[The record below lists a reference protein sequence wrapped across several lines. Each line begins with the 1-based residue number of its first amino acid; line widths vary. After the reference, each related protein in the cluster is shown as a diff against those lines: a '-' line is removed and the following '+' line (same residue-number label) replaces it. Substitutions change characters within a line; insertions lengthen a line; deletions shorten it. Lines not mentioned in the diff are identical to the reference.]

1 MKPFIRRGERLAV
14 HFVAGLLIVTR
25 DRSFSRQLHVM
36 HQVGSERPT
45 TVLSSTDRAPV
56 MLYNS
61 RDLST
66 STPTTTQASAAL
78 ARKLRATDYFTL
90 GWGTMVG
97 VGWLVIMDDWL
108 SRGGA
113 LGALLGFLI
122 GGAVLLPIGWVYGK
136 LVAAMPDAAGEI
148 AYTAAV
154 FPQSV
159 SFATGWMMTL
169 AYFIV
174 CPWEAVA
181 VGRIAAYIF
190 PSLDSV
196 PLYTIAGRP
205 VYLPHLAVGLGLTA
219 LLTILNYRGIR
230 LSASFQNWTS
240 FGTLALFV
248 LFVGLGVSHGSS
260 ANFPPLFTHSPLV
273 SVLLIIQIVPYFMT
287 GFESVGKAAEEAS
300 PEFRG
305 RGFFRAI
312 WMAIVVGI
320 VFYASIVVA
329 VAFIAPWHQLIGE
342 KFMTAVA
349 FQRAV
354 GARWIVDIILAAA
367 LLSLFKCFNGNFVA
381 ASRLVFALGRR
392 DMINRRAGAVHARY
406 QTPSVAVLSVGIATA
421 ACMLLGDAI
430 LVPITEVGSVACAI
444 GWSAACAACLA
455 QGTKTNWTLSA
466 PERAVAGFALLVGI
480 AMVLMKV
487 LPGIPGH
494 FTIYEWIALAGWI
507 AVGII
512 AATTRGVRG

>member
-1 MKPFIRRGERLAV
+1 
-14 HFVAGLLIVTR
+14 
-25 DRSFSRQLHVM
+25 
-36 HQVGSERPT
+36 
-45 TVLSSTDRAPV
+45 

-61 RDLST
+61 RALS
-66 STPTTTQASAAL
+66 STNSATTQARATL
-78 ARKLRATDYFTL
+78 ARELRATDYFTL

-113 LGALLGFLI
+113 LGSLLGFLI

-136 LVAAMPDAAGEI
+136 LIAAMPDAAGEI
-148 AYTAAV
+148 AYTSAV
-154 FPQSV
+154 FPQSI

-181 VGRIAAYIF
+181 VGRIAAYII
-190 PSLDSV
+190 PSLDSI

-205 VYLPHLAVGLGLTA
+205 VYLPHLCVGLALTA

-240 FGTLALFV
+240 FGTLVLFV
-248 LFVGLGVSHGSS
+248 LFVGLGVSHG
-260 ANFPPLFTHSPLV
+260 AVVNFPPLFTHTPLV
-273 SVLLIIQIVPYFMT
+273 SILLVIQIVPYFMT

-305 RGFFRAI
+305 HGFLRAI
-312 WMAIVVGI
+312 WMAIVVGTL
-320 VFYASIVVA
+320 FYASIVAAVA
-329 VAFIAPWHQLIGE
+329 VVAPWHQLIGA
-342 KFMTAVA
+342 KFMTALA

-354 GARWIVDIILAAA
+354 GARWIVNIILAAA

-381 ASRLVFALGRR
+381 ASRLLFALGRR
-392 DMINRRAGAVHARY
+392 GMIHNGTGSVHVRY
-406 QTPSVAVLSVGIATA
+406 QTPFLAVLLVGLATA

-444 GWSAACAACLA
+444 GWSATCAAYLA
-455 QGTKTNWTLSA
+455 LSGERKDWQRST
-466 PERAVAGFALLVGI
+466 PERAVAVLALLVGL
-480 AMVLMKV
+480 AMVLMKI
-487 LPGIPGH
+487 LPRIPGH
-494 FTIYEWIALAGWI
+494 FTIYEWIALAVWI
-507 AVGII
+507 AVGAI
-512 AATTRGVRG
+512 ASQTRARTNSDRRIP